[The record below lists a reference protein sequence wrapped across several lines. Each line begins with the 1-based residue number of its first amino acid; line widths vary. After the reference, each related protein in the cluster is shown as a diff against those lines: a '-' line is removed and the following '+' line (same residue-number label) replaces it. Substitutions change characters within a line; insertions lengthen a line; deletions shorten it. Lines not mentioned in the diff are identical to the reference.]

1 MNLFEKMVK
10 AYQNNEVMPLKGHTK
25 ITLTDVKTGK
35 TKVVEKDNMVTNAVA
50 HLLSRNWSGLA
61 DFHSLLPL
69 KNLFGGVLL
78 FAGNI
83 TEDADNYNPPNEL
96 VNGMTACAGQTAH
109 STANPYRGNP
119 NGGETVVTD
128 SSVKFVWDWATNQ
141 GNGPINCVCLC
152 PNGMGNMGL
161 KPFDNTQNPAANFTI
176 SNTDASVVNSWT
188 RAQAILRPI
197 SIESDGQTGKAIWWS
212 GTTFEEITVKH
223 DFYKFG
229 IMRGYRDFIEVSSR
243 TATTRTFPSGLTSIC
258 QDDDYYYC
266 YGVSGSTSLMV
277 DKISKADMTVE
288 NLTLTLSGV
297 SLNTSTWTYY
307 TSNEASIYRSLP
319 RWGFDGTYLYLPKS
333 GNATFIKINLS
344 NQADV
349 DELGGTVSIR
359 ARSSGRKISPIRIN
373 DGLIYGENWFIN
385 GSNVYPMA
393 DSSAFDAESTDVNDG
408 FANIVRNG
416 SACYMDGLNLT
427 TGSQDGRVG
436 WQRSI
441 LVPTFLSTINNLDNQ
456 VDKTSSQTMK
466 VEYTLTEA

>member
-25 ITLTDVKTGK
+25 ITLTNPDG
-35 TKVVEKDNMVTNAVA
+35 TKEVHESDNMVTNAVA

-61 DFHSLLPL
+61 DYHALLPL

-161 KPFDNTQNPAANFTI
+161 KPFDNTQNPAADFTI

-266 YGVSGSTSLMV
+266 YGVNGATSLMV

-359 ARSSGRKISPIRIN
+359 ASSSGRKISPIRIN
-373 DGLIYGENWFIN
+373 DGIIYGENWFIN

-393 DSSAFDAESTDVNDG
+393 DSSAFNAEITDVNDG

-427 TGSQDGRVG
+427 TGTQAGRVG